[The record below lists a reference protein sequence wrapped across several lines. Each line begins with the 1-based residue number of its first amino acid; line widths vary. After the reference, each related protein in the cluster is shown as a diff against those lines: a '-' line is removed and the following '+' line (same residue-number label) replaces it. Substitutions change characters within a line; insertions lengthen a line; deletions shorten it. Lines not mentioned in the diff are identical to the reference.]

1 MKEQATKILIV
12 EDEPIISSDIEMTL
26 EDLGYEV
33 TDIVDNAEDAMLSIN
48 TNPPH
53 LILLDI
59 NLEGDV
65 DGIMLAEDINEN
77 FKIPFIFL
85 TSNAD
90 KLTINRVK
98 RTQPSGFIVKPF
110 VDKDLQSNIEIALFS
125 KKVAMSI
132 STEKS
137 ASFFVKDGGSLVKVN
152 IDDIMFIQADDNYSR
167 IYSTQKNYI
176 ISSTLKKV
184 AERLDENQFIR
195 IHRSY
200 IINKT
205 FIDKIKNS
213 FVFIKNHQ
221 LPIGRSYHDD
231 LFKTIDK
238 L

>member
-1 MKEQATKILIV
+1 MKEQVTKILIV

-33 TDIVDNAEDAMLSIN
+33 TGIVDNAEDAMLSIN
-48 TNPPH
+48 NNPPH

-125 KKVAMSI
+125 KKNVLNNSG
-132 STEKS
+132 EKS

-152 IDDIMFIQADDNYSR
+152 IKDIMFIQADDNYSR
-167 IYSTQKNYI
+167 IYSIQKNYI

-184 AERLDENQFIR
+184 AERLDESQFIR

>member
-1 MKEQATKILIV
+1 MKKHATKILIV

-33 TDIVDNAEDAMLSIN
+33 TDIVDNAEDAMLSI
-48 TNPPH
+48 TNNSPH

-125 KKVAMSI
+125 KKNQSNNLDKK
-132 STEKS
+132 ST
-137 ASFFVKDGGSLVKVN
+137 SFFVKDGGSLVKVN

-167 IYSTQKNYI
+167 IFSTQKNYI

-184 AERLDENQFIR
+184 TERLDENQFIR

-213 FVFIKNHQ
+213 FVFIENHQ